1 MKKLGTRKFI
11 LLGFVV
17 FISIVLL
24 IMGANGDKKTYEKTG
39 KVEYKMTGNENF
51 TGSVNIT
58 YFDEDGYN
66 IMFRLN
72 KYNDYFQIVEVP
84 EGKYKLGN
92 IEVNKGY
99 VVKTFDEIEV
109 RENKL
114 LTVDIAVIE
123 EKLVKSLSDNKK
135 LKKTKDKNLKVNK
148 DNQQS
153 FNCKECLIFILNYK
167 SKTIVH

>member
-11 LLGFVV
+11 LLGFIV
-17 FISIVLL
+17 FISIALL
-24 IMGANGDKKTYEKTG
+24 IMGASGDKKAYEKTG

-72 KYNDYFQIVEVP
+72 RYNDYFQIVEVP

-114 LTVDIAVIE
+114 LTIDIAVIE
-123 EKLVKSLSDNKK
+123 ENLLKSVSDNKK
-135 LKKTKDKNLKVNK
+135 LKKTKDKNVKVNK
-148 DNQQS
+148 DN
-153 FNCKECLIFILNYK
+153 
-167 SKTIVH
+167 H